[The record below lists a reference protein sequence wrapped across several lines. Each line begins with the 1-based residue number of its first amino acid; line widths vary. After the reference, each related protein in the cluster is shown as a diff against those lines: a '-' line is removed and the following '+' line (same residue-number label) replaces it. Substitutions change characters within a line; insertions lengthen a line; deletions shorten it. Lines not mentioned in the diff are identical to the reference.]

1 MPTDTNA
8 LAAAHLAGDEERWHD
23 LYRRLRP
30 LARAWAYSAGVP
42 TWRGQENDVAED
54 IIQAAL
60 LNVWQY
66 LNLCREKG
74 TPIGSLERLSLV
86 IAKHCFI
93 DMRRREL
100 RFQHFAYETNDSSE
114 SLALERLTDLAD
126 PAQEAEEKLYEEWL
140 LAASATTIAAFSCK
154 LRAAILADL
163 ANNSYFGAEPSVLQ
177 QAFLA
182 VGVQLK
188 DFQRA
193 PSPDPA
199 ERGRQSAL
207 RSLAYKRVSEIYSSE
222 RLA

>member
-1 MPTDTNA
+1 MQTEDN
-8 LAAAHLAGDEERWHD
+8 ERWDD

-30 LARAWAYSAGVP
+30 LARSWAFSAGVA
-42 TWRGQENDVAED
+42 TWKGQENDIAED
-54 IIQAAL
+54 IVQAAL
-60 LNVWQY
+60 LHVLQY

-100 RFQHFAYETNDSSE
+100 RFQHFAYDANASSE
-114 SLALERLTDLAD
+114 QPTLERLSDLAD

-140 LAASATTIAAFSCK
+140 LAASASTIAAFSCK

-177 QAFLA
+177 QAFMA
-182 VGVQLK
+182 VGVQLQ

-199 ERGRQSAL
+199 ERSRQSAL
-207 RSLAYKRVSEIYSSE
+207 RSLAYKRVSQVYRDE